1 MIRRGPRASDLLV
14 HAVLLAGAAV
24 ILLPFVWMLVTSFKP
39 PEEIRGAMTLLPDR
53 WYAWE
58 NYSAALTDIPLLR
71 FMANGA
77 LVCALILV
85 IQVLVAAPC
94 GYALAKLDFRGR
106 PLLFSVVLLD
116 LLIPIQIPALPL
128 YIVIA
133 RLQMLDSYTALV
145 LPFAISVFA
154 IFLFRQ
160 FFKAFPDEIIDA
172 ARLDGF
178 SELSIVWRIMLP
190 AAWPAVAA
198 FSIFSVVAHWNDLY
212 WPLIVVTSPEMM
224 TPPYG
229 IAFFRESGDGGGNDV
244 GPLMAAGV
252 LVTAPMVIGF
262 LIAQQQF
269 IRGLTLAG
277 QR

>member
-1 MIRRGPRASDLLV
+1 MVRPRSRLADIAA

-24 ILLPFVWMLVTSFKP
+24 LLLPFVWMLVTSFKP
-39 PEEIRGAMTLLPDR
+39 PDEIFRGALTLVPER

-58 NYSAALTDIPLLR
+58 NYATALTDVPLLR
-71 FMANGA
+71 FMVNGVV
-77 LVCALILV
+77 VCGLILV
-85 IQVLVAAPC
+85 LQVLIAAPC
-94 GYALAKLDFRGR
+94 GYALAKLDFPGR
-106 PLLFSVVLLD
+106 PLLFAGVLLG

-128 YIVIA
+128 YIAIA
-133 RLQMLDSYTALV
+133 ELRLLDTYTALV
-145 LPFAISVFA
+145 LPFVISVFA

-190 AAWPAVAA
+190 SAWPAVAA

-212 WPLIVVTSPEMM
+212 WPLVVVTTPEMM

-229 IAFFRESGDGGGNDV
+229 IAFFRLGSDGGSDV

-252 LVTAPMVIGF
+252 LVTAPMVVAF
-262 LIAQQQF
+262 LFAQRQF

-277 QR
+277 KR